1 MSNQTNHTEA
11 LLLMKLRQYWAPILQ
26 RVGIQGNNK
35 TYEVLSL
42 NKTFFPKKT
51 SEKWIQLDAS
61 CMMLRV
67 LS

>member
-1 MSNQTNHTEA
+1 MTNQTNHTEA
-11 LLLMKLRQYWAPILQ
+11 LLLMKLRQYRTPILQ

-35 TYEVLSL
+35 TYEILSL

-51 SEKWIQLDAS
+51 SKKWIQLDAS
-61 CMMLRV
+61 CMTLRV

>member
-1 MSNQTNHTEA
+1 MSNQINHTEA

-42 NKTFFPKKT
+42 NKTFFPKRHPKNGFN
-51 SEKWIQLDAS
+51 L
-61 CMMLRV
+61 MHHV
-67 LS
+67 

>member
-1 MSNQTNHTEA
+1 MSNQINHTEA

-51 SEKWIQLDAS
+51 SEK
-61 CMMLRV
+61 
-67 LS
+67 

>member
-1 MSNQTNHTEA
+1 MSNQINHTEA

-35 TYEVLSL
+35 TYAVLSL

-51 SEKWIQLDAS
+51 SETWIQLDAS
-61 CMMLRV
+61 GMMLRV